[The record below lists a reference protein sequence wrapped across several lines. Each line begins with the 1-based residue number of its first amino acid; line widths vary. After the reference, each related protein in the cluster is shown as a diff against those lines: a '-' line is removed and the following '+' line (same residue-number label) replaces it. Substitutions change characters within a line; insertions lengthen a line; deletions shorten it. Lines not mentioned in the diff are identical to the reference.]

1 MSVHK
6 VQRNWRAKLRSLIP
20 FGLSQTKPKHFRDM
34 VGVVW
39 RNRDNLPYAWKV
51 LSRGVCDGCA
61 LGVAGF
67 HDWTIKGVHLC
78 MTRLN
83 LLRLNTMPELDVRL
97 LEDIEALRAKLA
109 AERRAPPRLESDN
122 SNAPRRCSALQFD
135 NAQLRELG
143 RLPFPM
149 LREKNAP
156 GFRRISWDEANVRI
170 AKKIRAT
177 DPKRLAFFV
186 TSRGV
191 TNEIYYMAQK
201 VARFLGTNNVDNAAR
216 LCHAPSTAAM
226 KHAVG
231 VAATTCS
238 YKDWYGTDLVIF
250 FGSNPANDQ
259 PVTTKYLHEA
269 KALGTKIVLVNPYL
283 EPGMERYWVPSNL
296 KSAVFGTSLCDY
308 WFPVSIGGDIA
319 FLAGVLKI
327 LIEKNWLNENFIR
340 NHTADFEELKS
351 AIDDWSLAI
360 LETQS
365 GISRA
370 GMTEFAELIRDAKTA
385 VLVWSMGITQ
395 HEFGADAVQMI
406 LNLGLARGY
415 VGRDKCGLMPI
426 RGHSSVQGGAEMGA
440 YATALPGGK
449 TINKEN
455 AAALS
460 ALYGF
465 QIPDSPG
472 LATTEMVNASAR
484 GEIDLLYCLG
494 GNFLR
499 TLPEPEFVRAALANV
514 PMRVHQDI
522 ILTDQMFIE
531 AKDEVI
537 LLPAKTRYEQ
547 DDGGTETSTE
557 RRIMFSPE
565 IPRQVGEARAEWK
578 ILRELAA
585 ITYPERA
592 HLLGCETGW
601 IMREEIARVV
611 PFYDGVQHLKNT
623 GDAIQ
628 YGGEHLCAEGKF
640 PTSDGKAH
648 FKAVPLPSKHRS
660 SRHEEALSKIA
671 DSQSLMAKADQSLV
685 TSTATFVVT
694 TRRGKQF
701 NSLIYAD
708 VDPLNGAAR
717 DAVLMNADDAAELNL
732 KNGDRV
738 TLSNEI
744 GALDGKIFLAPI
756 APGNL
761 QIHWPEGNVLI
772 RRGVVDPA
780 GGVPDYNAT
789 VRVEKIR

>member
-1 MSVHK
+1 MSSHQIK
-6 VQRNWRAKLRSLIP
+6 KDWKAKLKSAVP
-20 FGLSQTKPKHFRDM
+20 FGLGLVKPKHFRDM
-34 VGVVW
+34 AGVVW
-39 RNRDNLPYAWKV
+39 KNRDNLPYAWKV

-83 LLRLNTMPELDVRL
+83 LLRLNTMPELDVNL
-97 LEDIEALRAKLA
+97 LSDISKLKS
-109 AERRAPPRLESDN
+109 L
-122 SNAPRRCSALQFD
+122 D

-143 RLPFPM
+143 RLPYPM

-156 GFRRISWDEANVRI
+156 GFRRISWDEAYSRI

-191 TNEIYYMAQK
+191 TNEVYYMAQK

-259 PVTTKYLHEA
+259 PVATKYLHEA
-269 KALGTKIVLVNPYL
+269 KKLGTKIVLVNPYL
-283 EPGMERYWVPSNL
+283 EPGMERYWVPSNF

-319 FLAGVLKI
+319 FLCGVLKI
-327 LIEKNWLNENFIR
+327 LIENGWVDSEFISKNTVGIDALNFQLSTLNFS
-340 NHTADFEELKS
+340 ELE
-351 AIDDWSLAI
+351 A
-360 LETQS
+360 QS
-365 GISRA
+365 GLTRA
-370 GMTEFAELIRDAKTA
+370 AMQEFAELIRDAKTA

-395 HEFGADAVQMI
+395 HEFGADSVQMI
-406 LNLGLARGY
+406 LNLGLAKGF

-440 YATALPGGK
+440 YATAFPGGK
-449 TINKEN
+449 PINKEN
-455 AAALS
+455 ADALS
-460 ALYGF
+460 SQYGF
-465 QIPDSPG
+465 PVPDSPG
-472 LATTEMVNASAR
+472 HATTEMVNAAAR

-514 PMRVHQDI
+514 PLRVHQDI
-522 ILTDQMFIE
+522 ILTDQMFIA
-531 AKDEVI
+531 AKEEVI

-565 IPRQVGEARAEWK
+565 IPRQVGGARAEWK
-578 ILRELAA
+578 ILRELAVA
-585 ITYPERA
+585 TYPERA
-592 HLLGCETGW
+592 HLLGCETVW
-601 IMREEIARVV
+601 KMREEIARVV
-611 PFYDGVQHLKNT
+611 TFYDGVQHLKKT

-628 YGGEHLCAEGKF
+628 YGGAHLCADWKF
-640 PTSDGKAH
+640 PTPDGKAH
-648 FKAVPLPSKHRS
+648 FRAVPLPKARS
-660 SRHEEALSKIA
+660 SRRQEAQFNSPGETGNGGE
-671 DSQSLMAKADQSLV
+671 SQSLV
-685 TSTATFVVT
+685 TSSPTFIVT

-701 NSLIYAD
+701 NTLIYAD
-708 VDPLNGAAR
+708 VDPLNGATR
-717 DAVLMNADDAAELNL
+717 DAVLMNSDDAAELDL

-738 TLSNEI
+738 TLANEI
-744 GALDGKIFLAPI
+744 GALDGKVFFAPI
-756 APGNL
+756 ARGNL

-772 RRGVVDPA
+772 RRGVIDPA
-780 GGVPDYNAT
+780 GGVPDYNAR
-789 VRVEKIR
+789 VRVEKIL